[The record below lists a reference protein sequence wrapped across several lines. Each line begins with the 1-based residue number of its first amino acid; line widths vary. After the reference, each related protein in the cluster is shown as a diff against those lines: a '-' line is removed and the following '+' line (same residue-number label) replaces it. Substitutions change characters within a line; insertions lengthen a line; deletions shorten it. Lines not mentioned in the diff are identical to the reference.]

1 MIRGI
6 VAGLLPALLL
16 GGCGSARLVASPR
29 ADGSG
34 AVPATAVVGY
44 GREIREQFVID
55 PRTGET
61 TGSASASWTLENAG
75 LDESQRWT
83 VRSTETDSQSGK
95 TAVLATSGQVVGPYG
110 TVFLAWSRSV
120 KATDPD
126 GPVRLFVFEPPLIWF
141 PGSVEPGRVFEA
153 RTKLT
158 ERDPRD
164 ESRVVLTGKAI
175 RRVAIVDQDSAGWPF
190 GERTGRAVAAEMRIK
205 VGPAIAVRRRT
216 ILIEPDGLSGDEF
229 VEFTVRVLGIPVK
242 RERTLYRNME

>member
-1 MIRGI
+1 MWGI
-6 VAGLLPALLL
+6 AVWLLGALLL
-16 GGCGSARLVASPR
+16 GGCGSARLVATQH
-29 ADGSG
+29 ADGAG
-34 AVPATAVVGY
+34 AVPAWALVGY

-61 TGSASASWTLENAG
+61 TASASASWTLENDG
-75 LDESQRWT
+75 SGEDQRWT
-83 VRSTETDSQSGK
+83 VRSTETDIESGK
-95 TAVLATSGQVVGPYG
+95 TAVLATSGQIVGPYG

-126 GPVRLFVFEPPLIWF
+126 GPVRLFAFEPPLIWF
-141 PGSVEPGRVFEA
+141 PGSIEPGLVFEA

-175 RRVAIVDQDSAGWPF
+175 RRVAIVDRDSPGWPF
-190 GERTGRAVAAEMRIK
+190 GERTGRAVAAELRIK

-216 ILIEPDGLSGDEF
+216 IMIDPDGTSGDEF
-229 VEFTVRVLGIPVK
+229 VEFSVRVLGIPVK